1 MAVPLTVIPTAI
13 STPIRTRIPVLL
25 MTITTRANTAHTH
38 IAIHQNSR
46 DCSTGSGQS
55 VTNRFLVRPM
65 TSLRNIPQPER
76 FTDDLG
82 LNKGK
87 QELMRLMLPFLCAVL
102 LSGCINITNELQPG
116 TPDVKP
122 VLIGE
127 DCTPIVLGMGLGT
140 NTIENA
146 KKDGRVLG
154 DPGEFRSRIKLN
166 DRTAITRIRTVQMT
180 DFYILLVGSSCIQ
193 VIGEP

>member
-1 MAVPLTVIPTAI
+1 
-13 STPIRTRIPVLL
+13 
-25 MTITTRANTAHTH
+25 
-38 IAIHQNSR
+38 
-46 DCSTGSGQS
+46 
-55 VTNRFLVRPM
+55 
-65 TSLRNIPQPER
+65 
-76 FTDDLG
+76 
-82 LNKGK
+82 
-87 QELMRLMLPFLCAVL
+87 MRLMLAFLCTVV
-102 LSGCINITNELQPG
+102 LSGCINITNELQPS
-116 TPDVKP
+116 TPDVKA

-140 NTIENA
+140 NTIESA